1 MVNTNHQIVLDYINK
16 HPLLRKIYDDASL
29 DDFDKRW
36 LQESPKWPELYC
48 AIIDGTRVNLETFEA
63 GFKFLYQK
71 IQGQPRSDCISRL
84 RDTNNVGTVFEITCI
99 GSLILEF
106 GEKNIK
112 PYPKFPNG
120 QRGEV
125 LLDIEEHSIYFEASV
140 LSFSDEDK
148 QLFEEAKE
156 DNGISVRSIS
166 GTGEGRVIT
175 KLEEKIQR
183 YHQEFPNIFL
193 LSQYSCLPFERA
205 GISAIKNYLNQYG
218 RKDPARNY
226 TGVFY
231 FDRFCCLE
239 WLQNAGCKAKIKI
252 PNKIICRLRNTFG
265 RMSPKNCR
273 K

>member
-1 MVNTNHQIVLDYINK
+1 MTNTNHQIVLDYINR
-16 HPLLRKIYDDASL
+16 HPLLRKIYNYASL
-29 DDFDKRW
+29 DDFTKRR
-36 LQESPKWPELYC
+36 LQKSPKWPELYC
-48 AIIDGTRVNLETFEA
+48 AIIDRTRVNLEIFEV
-63 GFKFLYQK
+63 GLKSCISN

-84 RDTNNVGTVFEITCI
+84 RDANNVGTVFEITCI
-99 GSLILEF
+99 GSLIIEF
-106 GEKNIK
+106 GEENIK

-148 QLFEEAKE
+148 QLFEEAKK

-175 KLEEKIQR
+175 KLEEKFQR
-183 YHQEFPNIFL
+183 YHQEFPNIL
-193 LSQYSCLPFERA
+193 LFSQYSCLPFQTA
-205 GISAIKNYLNQYG
+205 GISAMRNYLNQYG

-226 TGVFY
+226 AGVFY
-231 FDRFCCLE
+231 FDRFCCLG
-239 WLQNAGCKAKIKI
+239 WLQNTGCKAKIKI
-252 PNKIICRLRNTFG
+252 PNRIICRLRNTFG
-265 RMSPKNCR
+265 SMSPKNCR